1 MIKSKKALD
10 ARIRAKLLEVS
21 DEAEAA
27 MMDSS
32 EEAAEASGRFACCR
46 VLLEGMTPEDAAQGC
61 RILPKHWP
69 QYRGWQQV
77 IKQFRGLL

>member
-1 MIKSKKALD
+1 MGKNKQDLN
-10 ARIRAKLLEVS
+10 ARIRAKLQEVS

-32 EEAAEASGRFACCR
+32 EEAAEACGRYAACVALSSG
-46 VLLEGMTPEDAAQGC
+46 LSPEEAERGI